1 MFNSKFFTV
10 MIVLTFLA
18 MVATVV
24 FQSGEMSD
32 YNLFNTMFASK

>member
-24 FQSGEMSD
+24 FQSVEMSD
-32 YNLFNTMFASK
+32 YHLFNTMFASK

>member
-10 MIVLTFLA
+10 MIILTFLA
-18 MVATVV
+18 MGATVT
-24 FQSGEMSD
+24 FQALEMSE